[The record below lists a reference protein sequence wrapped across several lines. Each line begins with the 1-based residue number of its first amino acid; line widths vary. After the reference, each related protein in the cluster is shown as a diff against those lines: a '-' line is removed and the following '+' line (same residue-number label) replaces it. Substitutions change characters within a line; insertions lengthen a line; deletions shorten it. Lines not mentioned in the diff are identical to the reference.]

1 MESLKENNLSG
12 SSKILADET
21 TPGEVLENRLERY
34 AKAKKRSESVLK
46 YIIHLINSYPQAEKP
61 DFNQLEYRELLKIR
75 RQLKECGAFLLF
87 RHYFTAG
94 RHRLIGGCT
103 CKRHLLC
110 MLCAVRRAARQLA
123 AYLKKVNQVLS
134 QDSNQKLVLITLT
147 VKNGD
152 DLLERY
158 KHLTKSLR
166 VLTDRRKNILS
177 GERKSFTVFTEIQG
191 AVWTFEA
198 TNKGNG
204 WHPHCHM
211 LAMVD
216 GSLDVKAFQETLS
229 QEWKEVS
236 KDSFI
241 VDVRPIIEN
250 NDNDRI
256 GAFCEVFKYALKT
269 NDMSVENQYQA
280 HKKLRGKRLIAS
292 LGTLY
297 NVQVPESLNDEI
309 EDELESLPY
318 VDILFRYSE
327 YLGYQE
333 LEIIPQVFPVEC
345 NQYGRPSADVA

>member
-1 MESLKENNLSG
+1 MEGLKENNLSET
-12 SSKILADET
+12 SSVLKDET

-46 YIIHLINSYPQAEKP
+46 YIIHLINNYPQAEKP
-61 DFNQLEYRELLKIR
+61 DFNRSEYRELQKIS

-123 AYLKKVNQVLS
+123 AYLKKVSQILS
-134 QDSNQKLVLITLT
+134 QDSNQKLLLITLT

-166 VLTDRRKNILS
+166 VLTNRRKHNLS
-177 GERKSFTVFTEIQG
+177 GDRLEKTVFTEIQG

-211 LAMVD
+211 LAVVD
-216 GSLDVKAFQETLS
+216 KFLDVKGFQETLS
-229 QEWKEVS
+229 REWKEVS

-241 VDVRPIIEN
+241 VDVRPIVETN
-250 NDNDRI
+250 ENDRI

-297 NVQVPESLNDEI
+297 NVQVSESLNDEI
-309 EDELESLPY
+309 EDDLESLPY

-333 LEIIPQVFPVEC
+333 YETIPQVTKF
-345 NQYGRPSADVA
+345 NISIRAS

>member
-1 MESLKENNLSG
+1 LEGFNEKNLSG
-12 SSKILADET
+12 SSQILADET

-34 AKAKKRSESVLK
+34 AKAKKRSESVLR
-46 YIIHLINSYPQAEKP
+46 YIIHLIDNYPQAEKP
-61 DFNQLEYRELLKIR
+61 DFNRSEYRELQRIS
-75 RQLKECGAFLLF
+75 RQLKECGAFLIF

-94 RHRLIGGCT
+94 QHRLIGGCT

-110 MLCAVRRAARQLA
+110 MLCAVRRAARQLQS
-123 AYLKKVNQVLS
+123 YLRKVEQVLS
-134 QDSNQKLVLITLT
+134 ENSNQKLVLITLT

-152 DLLERY
+152 DLQERY
-158 KHLTKSLR
+158 KHLTQSLR
-166 VLTDRRKNILS
+166 VLTNRRKVLRSIS
-177 GERKSFTVFTEIQG
+177 TVFTEIQG

-211 LAMVD
+211 MAIVEKD
-216 GSLDVKAFQETLS
+216 LDIKSFQESLS
-229 QEWKEVS
+229 REWKEVS

-241 VDVRPIIEN
+241 VDVRMINETN
-250 NDNDRI
+250 EKDRI

-292 LGTLY
+292 LGSLY
-297 NVQVPESLNDEI
+297 NVQVSESLNDEV
-309 EDELESLPY
+309 EDDLELLPY

-333 LEIIPQVFPVEC
+333 IETMPQVSPVEQH
-345 NQYGRPSADVA
+345 QYGRRSADVA